1 MTWVISAIMLTP
13 AAMAQDSFETT
24 IGADV
29 VNQYIW
35 RGQKLGEASLQ
46 PTLGISYKG
55 LSLTAWGSVGLS
67 KFDDVH
73 LTSP

>member
-35 RGQKLGEASLQ
+35 RGRKLG
-46 PTLGISYKG
+46 
-55 LSLTAWGSVGLS
+55 
-67 KFDDVH
+67 
-73 LTSP
+73 